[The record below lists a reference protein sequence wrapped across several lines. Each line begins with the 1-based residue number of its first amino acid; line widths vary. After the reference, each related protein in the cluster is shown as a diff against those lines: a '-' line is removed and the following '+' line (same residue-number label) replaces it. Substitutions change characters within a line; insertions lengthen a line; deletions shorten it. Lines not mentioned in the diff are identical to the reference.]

1 MDPQPAVENGRVE
14 GICYDY
20 RTLQSGWFFGG
31 TETVRHLDTSVLVC
45 FPQCFIHLN
54 RCRIFLCL
62 QVENR
67 SRRVTDLPKSSRK
80 AGSLSSCG
88 TDGPIS
94 GRALDTVSSLF
105 LCAHSGGSDVSTH
118 WAVVSV
124 LGTRASWVASSQIN
138 NDMTQCLKAWNIS
151 VSFGLVPCPLPPQP
165 FPPRPHCG
173 LQCQV
178 LWSTLSS
185 LSLPRLA
192 TAAVRAELLSA
203 KENPAPGPAPWTPSN
218 RLVLQ
223 DLHLELLSH
232 SRVWFSCW
240 CLCLRDAT

>member
-20 RTLQSGWFFGG
+20 RTLQSGWFFGA
-31 TETVRHLDTSVLVC
+31 TETVRHLDTSVLVY

-67 SRRVTDLPKSSRK
+67 SRRVSDLPKSSRK

-94 GRALDTVSSLF
+94 GRALDTVSSLC

-151 VSFGLVPCPLPPQP
+151 CLFWPGALPAATPAFPSTPPLRSPVPGPME
-165 FPPRPHCG
+165 H
-173 LQCQV
+173 
-178 LWSTLSS
+178 S
-185 LSLPRLA
+185 
-192 TAAVRAELLSA
+192 ELTV
-203 KENPAPGPAPWTPSN
+203 PAPVGN
-218 RLVLQ
+218 
-223 DLHLELLSH
+223 
-232 SRVWFSCW
+232 SCSKS
-240 CLCLRDAT
+240 